1 MFENAIFFIPDQKI
15 CFCTFI
21 CMQALQTYNYDD
33 DPMLAACCVSIE
45 KQPVEVD
52 GRVLET
58 PKVNFNS

>member
-1 MFENAIFFIPDQKI
+1 
-15 CFCTFI
+15 
-21 CMQALQTYNYDD
+21 MQALQTYNYDD

-58 PKVNFNS
+58 PKVNFNT